1 MEDRKYIDPTV
12 LSQKFFADIQEAL
25 YKNSNAVV
33 AYARRQAKIIKDYF
47 KGKFEELD
55 EILKAKL
62 EELNNCNQD
71 EKEAAKNLDDSE
83 NKLAWLKDIKKS
95 MDDILEI

>member
-1 MEDRKYIDPTV
+1 MVIYCRG
-12 LSQKFFADIQEAL
+12 
-25 YKNSNAVV
+25 
-33 AYARRQAKIIKDYF
+33 
-47 KGKFEELD
+47 GKFEELD

-71 EKEAAKNLDDSE
+71 EKEAAKNLDDSK
-83 NKLAWLKDIKKS
+83 NKLVWLEDIKKS